1 MMSGPMTVVFIP
13 GDVDLQAGLAA
24 LDAVEDHVLLERAH
38 LGLLGWGWSIP
49 PVGAPEPP
57 WADDEELTV
66 AALAG
71 SIPDELQ
78 QRYLAAVRE
87 SLSAGIRN
95 AATLLAGEHTW
106 FESRVA
112 RRLPLAS
119 GGEMV
124 VFAEVADG
132 SDGATLSDVA
142 RLPVEVLP
150 EIGRVM
156 GVLGPEAV
164 SIHVAVTAAV

>member
-1 MMSGPMTVVFIP
+1 VSGPLTVVFIP
-13 GDVDLQAGLAA
+13 SGVDLQAGLAA
-24 LDAVEDHVLLERAH
+24 IDAFEDRVLLERAH
-38 LGLLGWGWSIP
+38 LGLLGWGWSMP
-49 PVGAPEPP
+49 MLESPEPP
-57 WADDEELTV
+57 WADDDELV
-66 AALAG
+66 GAEQAG
-71 SIPDELQ
+71 SIPTVLQ
-78 QRYLAAVRE
+78 ERYLAAVRQ

-132 SDGATLSDVA
+132 SDDATLSEVA

-150 EIGRVM
+150 EVGRAM

-164 SIHVAVTAAV
+164 SIQITVTAAV